1 MRTWICGRFELNFQS
16 GAHLLQCHLK
26 LLPEKRPNNSQ
37 ALQSHKTNKERSS
50 DLSYVSLQ
58 SLHHRRY
65 KRGFKDGL
73 VFVDRILRN
82 AISLTT
88 TFLKV
93 AITEKT
99 HQTSA
104 AHLTSKT
111 RSTNHSAWIGL
122 KNTILRPIWI
132 RIQNWLSPTPLPSQ
146 IPPKNDPP
154 ILKNCNH
161 TKPNKEQSLN
171 LS

>member
-1 MRTWICGRFELNFQS
+1 MPFRKWPQPSSEKLLSLETHQTAAVHPISKNCSTNRSTWMGMETRICSRFELDSQS
-16 GAHLLQCHLK
+16 DAHLLHCHLK

-37 ALQSHKTNKERSS
+37 ALQSHKTNKKRSS
-50 DLSYVSLQ
+50 NLSYVSLQ
-58 SLHHRRY
+58 SVQHRRC

-88 TFLKV
+88 TFLKD
-93 AITEKT
+93 AITGKN

-111 RSTNHSAWIGL
+111 RSTNHSAWIGM
-122 KNTILRPIWI
+122 KNKNLR
-132 RIQNWLSPTPLPSQ
+132 T
-146 IPPKNDPP
+146 
-154 ILKNCNH
+154 
-161 TKPNKEQSLN
+161 SLN
-171 LS
+171 

>member
-1 MRTWICGRFELNFQS
+1 MNRPTWIGTKIWICGRFELHFKS

-58 SLHHRRY
+58 SVQHRRC
-65 KRGFKDGL
+65 KRGFKDSL
-73 VFVDRILRN
+73 VFVDHILRN

-104 AHLTSKT
+104 AHLTSKNSLYEPFSMDRYEKQNFEDQFELGSKT
-111 RSTNHSAWIGL
+111 GSHLLRCHL
-122 KNTILRPIWI
+122 KF
-132 RIQNWLSPTPLPSQ
+132 LPKM
-146 IPPKNDPP
+146 I
-154 ILKNCNH
+154 H
-161 TKPNKEQSLN
+161 QS
-171 LS
+171 